1 MLSQRPG
8 IRQHCCASIYLKT
21 LLTLS
26 LCARGLL
33 GWRAPLT
40 RFPQKTTLSRVGAA
54 SMSYR
59 GRGRGRGGGGGGG
72 RGEYYKN
79 KYGGGGRGGRGRGD
93 GGGDAS
99 SGTGVDFMVSRSA
112 KRSGDAQQLIDSLR
126 RMENRPYPSY
136 KDIEGSWMFSGQRGM
151 PDFVLG
157 VDKIQADPFAAPSR
171 FHVVVPGAVAG
182 FPAEAFSTKV
192 RKVALCDFLTRRFLE
207 AARQD
212 GADQKAGGGGWGG
225 AKGGEITID
234 EPGQHILERSS
245 VLLHERDGSVEAR
258 FTVGMPARGGTGRS
272 ICGGWA
278 VEILGKTV
286 PELIRR
292 SLLFSS
298 LDGEALRQH
307 VLSAEDQEVLRG
319 SLRKAGVVGFVI
331 NGAILPRESGN
342 SDKPMDASQA
352 IPFTSPPSLEKTFT
366 LPNRGQVTGMGIPP
380 GVTLIVGGGFHG
392 KSTIEVALQVG
403 CYNHIPGDGREFV
416 SVEATAVKVR
426 AEDGRCVNCVD
437 ITPFIDNLPFGK
449 STNQFT
455 TPDASGSTSQATNII
470 EALEAG
476 CTTLLVDEDTCATN
490 FMIRD
495 LRMQMLVAKEKEP
508 ITPFI
513 SRVRALYET
522 MKVSSILVIGG
533 CGDYFEVADTV
544 IMMDC
549 YVPKDVT
556 ADAKR
561 IAADHTAGGAGG
573 VKRHKT
579 FCDLSGAARVPVDRT
594 YVSRGKVV
602 ARSKEKIQFGDF
614 DIDLAGVEQL
624 VEISQTRAVA
634 DTLDMLARSGMTKKL
649 PMAEL
654 LDFLEAEIDA
664 KGLDAIMPG
673 AFMAKYARPRRFEV
687 AAAINRFREG
697 KIEQVQKPS

>member
-1 MLSQRPG
+1 M
-8 IRQHCCASIYLKT
+8 A
-21 LLTLS
+21 
-26 LCARGLL
+26 
-33 GWRAPLT
+33 
-40 RFPQKTTLSRVGAA
+40 
-54 SMSYR
+54 
-59 GRGRGRGGGGGGG
+59 
-72 RGEYYKN
+72 
-79 KYGGGGRGGRGRGD
+79 
-93 GGGDAS
+93 
-99 SGTGVDFMVSRSA
+99 SRSTN
-112 KRSGDAQQLIDSLR
+112 RSGSAQQLIDSLR
-126 RMENRPYPSY
+126 RMDNRPYPAY
-136 KDIEGSWMFSGQRGM
+136 KDTEGSWKFSGQQGM
-151 PDFVLG
+151 PDFMLC

-171 FHVVVPGAVAG
+171 LHVVVPGPVAG

-245 VLLHERDGSVEAR
+245 VVVHEADGSVEAR
-258 FTVGMPARGGTGRS
+258 FTVGMPARGRS

-278 VEILGKTV
+278 VEILGRTV

-292 SLLFSS
+292 SLVFSS
-298 LDGEALRQH
+298 LDAEALRQH
-307 VLSAEDQEVLRG
+307 VLSAEDQDALRG
-319 SLRKAGVVGFVI
+319 SLRAAGVVGFVI

-342 SDKPMDASQA
+342 CDRPMDSSQA

-366 LPNRGQVTGMGIPP
+366 LPNRGKVTGMGIPP

-416 SVEATAVKVR
+416 SVEASAVKVR
-426 AEDGRCVNCVD
+426 AEDGRGVNCVD
-437 ITPFIDNLPFGK
+437 ISPFIDNLPFGK
-449 STNQFT
+449 STKEFT

-495 LRMQMLVAKEKEP
+495 LRMQTLVAKEKEP

-522 MKVSSILVIGG
+522 MQVSSILVIGG

-556 ADAKR
+556 AEAKR
-561 IAADHTAGGAGG
+561 IAADDTIGGGG

-579 FCDLSGAARVPVDRT
+579 FHNNSNNLSGAARVPLART
-594 YVSRGKVV
+594 FISRGKVV
-602 ARSKEKIQFGDF
+602 ARAKDKIQYGDV

-624 VEISQTRAVA
+624 VETSQTRAVA
-634 DTLDMLARSGMTKKL
+634 DAVDMLARSAMTRRF

-654 LDFLEAEIDA
+654 LDFLEAEMNT
-664 KGLDAIMPG
+664 KGLDALVPG
-673 AFMAKYARPRRFEV
+673 AFIAKHARPRRFEV
-687 AAAINRFREG
+687 AAAINRYREG
-697 KIEQVQKPS
+697 KVEQIKS